1 LYWNKPEQSSLL
13 VFTFFAASFVSL
25 IVLCLIPL
33 RYLTVVAV
41 WAVVAVQ
48 IPFIRDLI
56 KVVVEAIL

>member
-1 LYWNKPEQSSLL
+1 
-13 VFTFFAASFVSL
+13 
-25 IVLCLIPL
+25 
-33 RYLTVVAV
+33 LTVVAV